1 MRPKGVTRQ
10 QGAPSN
16 NISIAG
22 TSERGSPRSA
32 LRGLHL
38 ALGWMSRRCNRDSF
52 AVGAKPVDWGGR
64 QSGRILFMRLVIL
77 GGVAAGTKA
86 ASRARR
92 LDPAMEI
99 TVYQDEPEPSISE
112 CGLPYLLSGVVEER
126 DDLVARTPEKFA
138 EKGIEIMV
146 RHRVERIDATGKN
159 LSVLNLK
166 TGEAF
171 EDTYERLVI
180 ATGARAVLPPIPGAE
195 LEGVF
200 KLRFLTD
207 SDKIGGYIEERSP
220 KKATIVGG
228 GYIGLEVAENLCR
241 LGMEVSLIE
250 GEDRVALAYGPEV
263 AEKVEA
269 HLAENSVTVYTGTKV
284 EEFGGEGRVES
295 VRFGNREIAADLVV
309 VGVGVRPNVELA
321 GEAGA
326 EIGETGAIR
335 VDRLMRT
342 GLRDVWAAGDCVE
355 TVNLVSGK
363 PAWIPLGDTANQM
376 GRVAGTNAATGEDT
390 LEFPGVLGTGIF
402 KVFDLG
408 VGKTGLS
415 EEEAEDAGFKTICAA
430 IETIDRASYYP
441 GAQKVFIKLISD
453 RSTGRLIGA
462 EAADY
467 GADKLTDICATAI
480 WGNLAYPDLV
490 NLDLAYAPPFGPT
503 LSPVIQA
510 ATVLSGRFE
519 RARRGVRVSE

>member
-1 MRPKGVTRQ
+1 MSQARGLARGDRPIQKAFAAMVIEIPFGL
-10 QGAPSN
+10 GF
-16 NISIAG
+16 AG
-22 TSERGSPRSA
+22 TLRRSDEPGERSCP
-32 LRGLHL
+32 
-38 ALGWMSRRCNRDSF
+38 
-52 AVGAKPVDWGGR
+52 AV
-64 QSGRILFMRLVIL
+64 RLVIV

-92 LDPAMEI
+92 LAPEAEI
-99 TVYQDEPEPSISE
+99 IIYQEEPEPSISE
-112 CGLPYLLSGVVEER
+112 CGLPYFLSGMVEGREELVV
-126 DDLVARTPEKFA
+126 RTPEEFA
-138 EKGIEIMV
+138 EKGIEVRV
-146 RHRVERIDATGKN
+146 RHRVEKIDPEDRRI
-159 LSVLNLK
+159 SVRALDD
-166 TGEAF
+166 GEVF
-171 EDTYERLVI
+171 EDAYDRLIV
-180 ATGARAVLPPIPGAE
+180 ATGARAVLPPIPGAD
-195 LEGVF
+195 LDGVF
-200 KLRFLTD
+200 VLRFLTD
-207 SDKIGGYIEERSP
+207 ADEVKGYIRERFP
-220 KKATIVGG
+220 ERAAVVGG

-250 GEDRVALAYGPEV
+250 GEDRVALAYGSEV
-263 AEKVEA
+263 AERVEA
-269 HLAENSVTVYTGTKV
+269 QLAENGVTVYTGTKV

-309 VGVGVRPNVELA
+309 VGVGVRPNVELT

-335 VDRLMRT
+335 VDRHMRT
-342 GLRDVWAAGDCVE
+342 SLRDVWAAGDCVE

-376 GRVAGTNAATGEDT
+376 GRVAGTNAASPAGEDT

-462 EAADY
+462 EAAGY